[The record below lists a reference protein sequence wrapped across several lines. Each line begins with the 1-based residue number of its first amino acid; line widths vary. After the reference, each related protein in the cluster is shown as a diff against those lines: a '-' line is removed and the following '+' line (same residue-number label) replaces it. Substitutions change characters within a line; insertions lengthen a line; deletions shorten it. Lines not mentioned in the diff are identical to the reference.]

1 MPLSF
6 KKIFSRKLL
15 FSPKVMGGA
24 ASHHEPL
31 DRVAN
36 HASSSFR
43 RSASCRH
50 SKANKSGRSPSK
62 MDRLRRSFRDSFRRR
77 KDLGNHTG
85 SPSHHSTP
93 KPHLW
98 AMDEAEVRAGICS
111 FHVKYLGCVEVFE
124 SRGMEVCEEALKTLR
139 GSRRRPVRAIFYIS
153 GDGLR
158 VVEEET
164 KGLIVDQTIEKV
176 SFCAPDRSHEK
187 GFSYI
192 CRDGLTRRWMCH
204 GFVALKESGDRLSHA
219 VGCAFQECLIRKNK
233 REEDCSVTMNY
244 DPKTSVFTRTGSFRT
259 PSLTEQQSEPNIP
272 LNAPPQPPP
281 FLQSYNKDI
290 PTSIKQLQQNPTTPK
305 VSTKAIER
313 PHATLS
319 MLQRQGSFRGFSQ
332 LNQASPFKR
341 QLSLRISELPSNLE
355 RTRSMSLQ
363 PTGHQRTSNKLLQMN
378 TPVSPI
384 PEASPRS
391 EKPMSTT
398 DQVTAMCQQMSLELA
413 FLTNSTSNEDFPD
426 KFKSSDLRSIENTPK
441 QGPITGSEAFLASI
455 TKKATLETQSNPTT
469 PKPECRISPQQDE
482 GFDSGSS
489 LWNLNNKAVTP
500 PTPPATPPTSLP
512 RPDQWLGKVA
522 AVTLQSTD
530 ALITPK
536 RNPHLA
542 AHSRAYSLDTAED
555 VYRTKLNSISANPF
569 DPNYI
574 APKQNTNP
582 FLSSPISNGP
592 SKTVKTFE
600 IQM

>member
-1 MPLSF
+1 
-6 KKIFSRKLL
+6 
-15 FSPKVMGGA
+15 
-24 ASHHEPL
+24 
-31 DRVAN
+31 
-36 HASSSFR
+36 
-43 RSASCRH
+43 
-50 SKANKSGRSPSK
+50 

-85 SPSHHSTP
+85 SPGHHSNP

-139 GSRRRPVRAIFYIS
+139 ASRRRPVRAIFYIS

-233 REEDCSVTMNY
+233 REEECSVTMTY
-244 DPKTSVFTRTGSFRT
+244 DQKTSVFTRTGSFRAQ
-259 PSLTEQQSEPNIP
+259 SLTEQQTEPNIP
-272 LNAPPQPPP
+272 VNAPPQPPP
-281 FLQSYNKDI
+281 FLHSNSKEL
-290 PTSIKQLQQNPTTPK
+290 PVSTVKPLQQNITTPK
-305 VSTKAIER
+305 ISTKAIER

-363 PTGHQRTSNKLLQMN
+363 PTGNLQTPSNKFMELSSQ
-378 TPVSPI
+378 VSPI
-384 PEASPRS
+384 PEVSPHS
-391 EKPMSTT
+391 EKSMSTT

-413 FLTNSTSNEDFPD
+413 FLTNSTDNDDFPE
-426 KFKSSDLRSIENTPK
+426 KFKSNDFENTPK

-455 TKKATLETQSNPTT
+455 SKKSSFPHTQSNPST

-500 PTPPATPPTSLP
+500 PTPPATPPSSLP
-512 RPDQWLGKVA
+512 RPEQWLGKVA
-522 AVTLQSTD
+522 AVTLQSTEPQV
-530 ALITPK
+530 TPK
-536 RNPHLA
+536 RHPHLA

-555 VYRTKLNSISANPF
+555 VYRSKYNSMSANPF

-582 FLSSPISNGP
+582 FLSSPIAAGQN
-592 SKTVKTFE
+592 KTVKTFE
-600 IQM
+600 VQM

>member
-1 MPLSF
+1 
-6 KKIFSRKLL
+6 
-15 FSPKVMGGA
+15 
-24 ASHHEPL
+24 
-31 DRVAN
+31 
-36 HASSSFR
+36 
-43 RSASCRH
+43 
-50 SKANKSGRSPSK
+50 

-77 KDLGNHTG
+77 KDLGNTAG
-85 SPSHHSTP
+85 SPGHHSNP

-139 GSRRRPVRAIFYIS
+139 ASRRRPVRAIFYIS

-259 PSLTEQQSEPNIP
+259 QSLTEQLAEPNIP

-281 FLQSYNKDI
+281 FLQLNKDI
-290 PTSIKQLQQNPTTPK
+290 PTTVKTLQQNPTTPK
-305 VSTKAIER
+305 VSTNAIER

-319 MLQRQGSFRGFSQ
+319 MLQRQGSFRGFTQ

-363 PTGHQRTSNKLLQMN
+363 PTANSHTSNKLLHMN

-384 PEASPRS
+384 LEASPRS

-413 FLTNSTSNEDFPD
+413 FLTNSTANDDFSE
-426 KFKSSDLRSIENTPK
+426 KFKSNDSKSIENNSK

-455 TKKATLETQSNPTT
+455 SKKSTLSTETQSNPST
-469 PKPECRISPQQDE
+469 PKPENRISPQQDE

-489 LWNLNNKAVTP
+489 LWNINNKAVTP
-500 PTPPATPPTSLP
+500 PTPPATPPSSLP
-512 RPDQWLGKVA
+512 RPEQWLGKVA
-522 AVTLQSTD
+522 AVTLQSMD
-530 ALITPK
+530 SQVTPK
-536 RNPHLA
+536 RNPPLVT
-542 AHSRAYSLDTAED
+542 HSRAFSLDTAED
-555 VYRTKLNSISANPF
+555 AYRTFNNISANPF

-582 FLSSPISNGP
+582 FLSSPISNSQ

-600 IQM
+600 VQM

>member
-1 MPLSF
+1 
-6 KKIFSRKLL
+6 
-15 FSPKVMGGA
+15 
-24 ASHHEPL
+24 
-31 DRVAN
+31 
-36 HASSSFR
+36 
-43 RSASCRH
+43 
-50 SKANKSGRSPSK
+50 

-77 KDLGNHTG
+77 KDLGNTG
-85 SPSHHSTP
+85 SPSHHSNP

-139 GSRRRPVRAIFYIS
+139 ASRRRPVRAIFYIS

-233 REEDCSVTMNY
+233 REEECSVTMNY

-259 PSLTEQQSEPNIP
+259 QSLTEQLSEPSVP
-272 LNAPPQPPP
+272 LNAPPQPPA
-281 FLQSYNKDI
+281 FLIQNNKDI
-290 PTSIKQLQQNPTTPK
+290 TSSIKPLQQNSTTPK
-305 VSTKAIER
+305 VDTKAIER

-363 PTGHQRTSNKLLQMN
+363 PTGSSQKTSNKFMPLSSQ
-378 TPVSPI
+378 VSPI
-384 PEASPRS
+384 PEVSPRS
-391 EKPMSTT
+391 EKSITPT
-398 DQVTAMCQQMSLELA
+398 DQVTVMCQQFSLEMA
-413 FLTNSTSNEDFPD
+413 FLTNSTDNDDFPE
-426 KFKSSDLRSIENTPK
+426 KFKLNEFENTPK
-441 QGPITGSEAFLASI
+441 HGPITGSEAFLASLP
-455 TKKATLETQSNPTT
+455 KKSSNSLTQSNQCT
-469 PKPECRISPQQDE
+469 PKLECRVSPQQDE

-489 LWNLNNKAVTP
+489 LWNLNTKAVTP
-500 PTPPATPPTSLP
+500 PTPPATPPSTLP
-512 RPDQWLGKVA
+512 RPEQWLGKVA
-522 AVTLQSTD
+522 AVTLHTTEPQ
-530 ALITPK
+530 ITPK
-536 RNPHLA
+536 RHVTLA
-542 AHSRAYSLDTAED
+542 SHSRAYSLDTAENM
-555 VYRTKLNSISANPF
+555 YRTNFNGISANPF
-569 DPNYI
+569 DPNYM
-574 APKQNTNP
+574 APKKNTNP
-582 FLSSPISNGP
+582 FLSSPLTSGQ

-600 IQM
+600 VQM